1 DLAVALGIDRER
13 VTVWQTEVGPYL
25 FVDAGRSGPTV
36 GFYWHLDVQPVGE
49 GQEHL
54 WDLVGPEGREASR
67 GQPAL
72 WGRGSCDDLGLG
84 LAAWIGIKTALPH
97 CPYNLQFLIS
107 TGEESGD
114 RPLGDLIAAN
124 QDRLTAEVWF
134 IPDSS
139 RQNGRPALN
148 LSLRGLA
155 RFHLEVRGPTVP
167 MHSGVVGGACPDPAL
182 AAFQILGALVDRHQR
197 LDAPV
202 LAEVP
207 YDIELERAFAEAS
220 PDREEF
226 LATAGVSATT
236 GGPGALGVTLWR
248 RPSLTIHAVETDVP
262 PYLNAVASVCRVYFS
277 IRLVPGQKPERVAEA
292 LQARVASCSI
302 PGIRAR
308 VAHRPGDLVEGTRV
322 PKVEPWVSRCQAA
335 MEASYGRPV
344 VFNGSGGTEPV
355 VGLLALADRPRAEA
369 AAGIAALHRLGV
381 TTVMLTGDHARTAH
395 AIARELGIDRV
406 YAALSPAEKVAH
418 IRRLEETLGP
428 VAMVGDGINDAPAL
442 AAATVGIA
450 MGAAGT
456 DAAIEAAD
464 VALMA
469 DDLMKVA
476 EAIRLGRMVRAISL
490 QNLVFSLLIL
500 GVLIPAALL
509 GAITVVAAVVVH
521 EVSELLAVANGLRAA
536 RPRPA

>member
-1 DLAVALGIDRER
+1 MDALAQWMWQRHGESFRQQLARLIAQRPVTAAPEAAAGRQAVADWFRGDLAGALGIDRER
-13 VTVWQTEVGPYL
+13 ITVWQTEVGPYL

-54 WDLVGPEGREASR
+54 WDLAGPEGREASR

-84 LAAWIGIKTALPH
+84 LAAWIGIKAALPH

-114 RPLGDLIAAN
+114 RPLGDLIVAN
-124 QDRLTAEVWF
+124 RDRLTAEVWF

-139 RQNGRPALN
+139 RQNGHPALN

-155 RFHLEVRGPTVP
+155 RFHLEVRGPAVP

-197 LDAPV
+197 LDAPE

-277 IRLVPGQKPERVAEA
+277 IRLVPGQEPERVAEA
-292 LQARVASCSI
+292 LGARVASCSI
-302 PGIRAR
+302 PGIRAT
-308 VAHRPGDLVEGTRV
+308 VAHRPGDLVEGTQV

-355 VGLLALADRPRAEA
+355 VGLLARVVGKPAYLMGLGGAGEHGPNEHLLVEEA
-369 AAGIAALHRLGV
+369 AG
-381 TTVMLTGDHARTAH
+381 
-395 AIARELGIDRV
+395 
-406 YAALSPAEKVAH
+406 
-418 IRRLEETLGP
+418 
-428 VAMVGDGINDAPAL
+428 AM
-442 AAATVGIA
+442 ATVA
-450 MGAAGT
+450 
-456 DAAIEAAD
+456 
-464 VALMA
+464 
-469 DDLMKVA
+469 
-476 EAIRLGRMVRAISL
+476 R
-490 QNLVFSLLIL
+490 
-500 GVLIPAALL
+500 LL
-509 GAITVVAAVVVH
+509 GH
-521 EVSELLAVANGLRAA
+521 PEV
-536 RPRPA
+536 